1 MSESRVDC
9 SRVMVLV
16 GKGTLTRSLKVSG
29 WKMKESSIGRRMEL
43 VRWNMPQDE
52 IRKIGTGL
60 VVQ

>member
-1 MSESRVDC
+1 MTKR
-9 SRVMVLV
+9 
-16 GKGTLTRSLKVSG
+16 LKVSG
-29 WKMKESSIGRRMEL
+29 WKMKESSIGRRMEW